1 MADLDSVQ
9 ISGRLTQTPKLK
21 STKGDTALCEI
32 SLAVNGRKEDQ
43 CDFVDVTFWGKQA
56 EVIAEYLQKGR
67 YIIVTGRLKL
77 DRWED
82 KESGQ
87 KRTRL
92 GVIGNDFSFVPD
104 GTKQNST
111 KKETVEEHD
120 TSNEDSEAVPF

>member
-1 MADLDSVQ
+1 M
-9 ISGRLTQTPKLK
+9 
-21 STKGDTALCEI
+21 
-32 SLAVNGRKEDQ
+32 
-43 CDFVDVTFWGKQA
+43 
-56 EVIAEYLQKGR
+56 
-67 YIIVTGRLKL
+67 KL

-104 GTKQNST
+104 GTNKQSST

>member
-1 MADLDSVQ
+1 M
-9 ISGRLTQTPKLK
+9 
-21 STKGDTALCEI
+21 
-32 SLAVNGRKEDQ
+32 
-43 CDFVDVTFWGKQA
+43 
-56 EVIAEYLQKGR
+56 
-67 YIIVTGRLKL
+67 KL